1 MEPEV
6 EQDDEYEFEER
17 DCFERHPVLTFIVAL
32 ILLTVNDCLSSAS
45 HYIDNLSCHIVMK

>member
-17 DCFERHPVLTFIVAL
+17 DFFERHPVLTFIVAL